1 MSRNRVG
8 LAIGAGCV
16 ILVLFF
22 VLGLSL
28 LFPLFNTIAMPA
40 REVSQPTK
48 ADQEQTFE
56 LLPTLTP
63 AAQGVEPQLT
73 SSPPAAPSLPGLEA
87 NSLTALYQ
95 QLNPGVV
102 NIQVYIERDILK

>member
-40 REVSQPTK
+40 
-48 ADQEQTFE
+48 
-56 LLPTLTP
+56 
-63 AAQGVEPQLT
+63 
-73 SSPPAAPSLPGLEA
+73 
-87 NSLTALYQ
+87 
-95 QLNPGVV
+95 
-102 NIQVYIERDILK
+102 